1 MPSSMLSNHLP
12 TFLCFND
19 CLSYPNYSIPKTANP
34 AAITPPATGTAIGAA
49 APVPAVVVAPAAAV
63 LTWLATDETLLDT
76 ADWMDVATE
85 PMLEVKEL
93 NSLFVAM
100 LESKDEPSLASEPTR
115 EVPWERMELSADVLI
130 SMSGVVV
137 VWAVAAV
144 ARRA

>member
-1 MPSSMLSNHLP
+1 
-12 TFLCFND
+12 
-19 CLSYPNYSIPKTANP
+19 
-34 AAITPPATGTAIGAA
+34 
-49 APVPAVVVAPAAAV
+49 
-63 LTWLATDETLLDT
+63 LLDT

-115 EVPWERMELSADVLI
+115 EVPWERMELSADVFI